1 MALAF
6 GNLSTYTDQ
15 ISGDLVRKAVLK
27 GRFTSL
33 VRVEPGIKSAKNI
46 NILDSTLFAVAGG
59 CGFTTSGSTNLSA
72 VTVTVCDLK
81 VNESICPR
89 SLEAYWTQ
97 ILLKP
102 GQYPTDMGFEA
113 FYAEEKA
120 AKLQGLIEDIAIRGN
135 TSTGAGNLSLCQGIL
150 QQVDITATSA
160 STINLFNQ
168 AAGTTTAWT
177 IANAVA
183 MIDATVSLLP
193 ADIQDQDDL
202 TLFVSYNT
210 YRTILQAYRN
220 AQYTVTTVGNG
231 QIPGASLDSGVIH
244 PGSLNVKVVP
254 IRGLSAAAT
263 ANRFFLTP
271 ASNIVF
277 GTDLLDD
284 AEKFRIWYSQD
295 NDEVR
300 FLSAWSQGVNIIFPE
315 FLVRG

>member
-15 ISGDLVRKAVLK
+15 ISGELVRKAVLK

-46 NILDSTLFAVAGG
+46 NILDSTLYAVAGA
-59 CGFTTSGSTNLSA
+59 CGFTSSGSTNLSA
-72 VTVTVCDLK
+72 VTLTVCDLK

-97 ILLKP
+97 TLLKP

-120 AKLQGLIEDIAIRGN
+120 AKLGALIEDIAIRGN
-135 TSTGAGNLSLCQGIL
+135 TSTGSGNLSLCSGIL
-150 QQVDITATSA
+150 QQVDVTSVSA

-177 IANAVA
+177 IANSVA
-183 MIDATVSLLP
+183 MIDATIALLP
-193 ADIQDQDDL
+193 ADVQDQDDL
-202 TLFVSYNT
+202 TLFVSYAT
-210 YRTILQAYRN
+210 YRTILQGYRN
-220 AQYTVTTVGNG
+220 AGYTVTTVSDG
-231 QIPGASLDSGVIH
+231 QIPGASLDNGVIH
-244 PGSLNVKVVP
+244 PGSINVRVVP
-254 IRGLSAAAT
+254 IRGLSASAT
-263 ANRFFLTP
+263 NARFFLTP
-271 ASNIVF
+271 ASNIAF

-300 FLSAWSQGVNIIFPE
+300 FLSAWSQGVVLLFPE
-315 FLVRG
+315 YFVRG

>member
-15 ISGDLVRKAVLK
+15 VSGELIRKAVLQ
-27 GRFTSL
+27 GRFTSI
-33 VRVEPGIKSAKNI
+33 VKVQPGIKSAQNI
-46 NILDSTLFAVAGG
+46 NILDSTLLAVNGG
-59 CGFTTSGSTNLSA
+59 CGFVTSGSTNLSA
-72 VTVTVCDLK
+72 VTLTVCDLK

-97 ILLKP
+97 TLMKP
-102 GQYPTDMGFEA
+102 GQYPTEIPFEQ
-113 FYAEEKA
+113 FFAEEKS

-135 TSTGAGNLSLCQGIL
+135 TSTGAGNLSLCSGIL
-150 QQVDITATSA
+150 QQVDITAVSA

-177 IANAVA
+177 IANSVA
-183 MIDATVSLLP
+183 MIDATIALLP
-193 ADIQDQDDL
+193 ADVQDQPDL
-202 TLFVSYNT
+202 TLFVSYSA
-210 YRTILQAYRN
+210 YRTILQGYRN
-220 AQYTVTTVGNG
+220 ANYSVTTVADG
-231 QIPGASLDSGVIH
+231 QIPGSSLDNGVIH
-244 PGSLNVKVVP
+244 PGSINVRVVP

-263 ANRFFLTP
+263 NNRFFLTP
-271 ASNIVF
+271 ASNIYF
-277 GTDLLDD
+277 GCDLLND

-300 FLSAWSQGVNIIFPE
+300 FLSAWSQGVVIAFPE